1 MPKTLVIEIPD
12 ELEQQLST
20 QAQVLQTSLENVVL
34 RSLSQS
40 LNFALPADAREQS
53 SQIDVIEMLLRLQ
66 TAADAG
72 HPIVEVQATPAT
84 IYLADVMKQQQLIS
98 DMQQI
103 QDKAQHCLLIHI
115 QSGQQ
120 LSKICAELLEQCR
133 STKENVVNEP
143 ALAAMFSPIV
153 EDLRSTD
160 ASVRLKAVEKLK
172 ELGHQS
178 A

>member
-40 LNFALPADAREQS
+40 LNFALPSTAQAQS
-53 SQIDVIEMLLRLQ
+53 SQIEVIEMLLRIQ

-72 HPIVEVQATPAT
+72 NSTVEVQATPAT
-84 IYLADVMKQQQLIS
+84 IYVADVMQQRQLIA
-98 DMQQI
+98 DVQQA
-103 QDKAQHCLLIHI
+103 QDQAQHCLLIQI
-115 QSGQQ
+115 PPSQQ
-120 LSKICAELLEQCR
+120 LSKTCAELLEQCR
-133 STKENVVNEP
+133 STKENAVGEP
-143 ALAAMFSPIV
+143 ALAAIFSPIV
-153 EDLRSTD
+153 EDLQSTD
-160 ASVRLKAVEKLK
+160 ASIRLKAVEKLK
-172 ELGHQS
+172 GLGRQS